1 MQRTYIRSCES
12 FRFKN
17 LKIEQLKTKGRK
29 KARYADLVCAFDIE
43 TTNIDKYRQA
53 VMYIWQMQLGE
64 KWTVYGRTWEQFTA
78 FINKL
83 QELIPEETYLV
94 IYVHN
99 LSFEFQFLKSIITI
113 DDVFAMDD
121 RKILR
126 VRSGKLEFRCSYIH
140 SNMSLE
146 KYLQAMDVPDQKVKG
161 FNYRKKRYSW
171 TPLSKAELKYCIN
184 DVKGLVQAVQIEME
198 RDGDDLYTIPLTSTG
213 YVRRI
218 AKNVLGPYR
227 RYIKPMLPD
236 LDTFQAL
243 RRAFRGGDTHANRYN
258 SNLLIDSAAVGP
270 ISSWDISSSYPA
282 VMLTERFPKKLI
294 RKDPDLFDIEYT
306 HGKACLIRIY
316 MEDVK
321 LKNERWGSPYIPRAK
336 VESCAHPLMD
346 NGRIISADSIEMYL
360 TEIDFEIVAEEYTF
374 RYKILELWSAT
385 KSYLPDSFRSML
397 MDMYTAKTQLKGVDD
412 YMYGKKKNQF
422 NSTYGMTVQNP
433 CKPNYRFADGIMQ
446 LNTEETLQ
454 DLIDQY
460 QATGWLPY
468 QWGVWVTAYARR
480 KLHEGLNIIDPDDFI
495 YSDTDSIKCMGDYS
509 AAFEELNRKYRH
521 EEYSAVD
528 PKGKRHYIGVFEFEG
543 TYKRFKTMGAKKY
556 AYEDPDGSLHI
567 TVSGVNKKL
576 GARELR
582 SIERFKDGFIFRDAG
597 GLAALYN
604 DFPEVTSCR
613 IQGHTQ
619 KITSNVALFPST
631 YTLGMAPDYKK
642 LILFLMNEDI
652 TSALH
657 YER

>member
-1 MQRTYIRSCES
+1 MQRSYIRSCES
-12 FRFKN
+12 FRFNN
-17 LKIEQLKTKGRK
+17 LKIEQLPTKKRK

-64 KWTVYGRTWEQFTA
+64 KWTVYGRTWEQFTT

-83 QELIPEETYLV
+83 QERIPEDTYLV

-99 LSFEFQFLKSIITI
+99 LSFEFQFLKSIIPI

-161 FNYRKKRYSW
+161 FDYRKKRYSW
-171 TPLSKAELKYCIN
+171 TKLTPAELKYCIN
-184 DVKGLVQAVQIEME
+184 DVKGLVQAVKVEME

-218 AKNVLGPYR
+218 AKAVLGPYR

-236 LDTFQAL
+236 LECFQAL

-270 ISSWDISSSYPA
+270 IGSMDISSSYPA
-282 VMLTERFPKKLI
+282 VMLMNRFPGRLI

-336 VESCAHPLMD
+336 VESCAHPLLD
-346 NGRIISADSIEMYL
+346 NGRIISADAIEMYL
-360 TEIDFEIVAEEYTF
+360 TEVDFEIIAEEYTF

-385 KSYLPDSFRSML
+385 KSYLPDSFRKML

-412 YMYGKKKNQF
+412 YMYSKKKNQF

-433 CKPNYRFADGIMQ
+433 CKPNYHFVDGIMQ

-460 QATGWLPY
+460 QAAGWLPY
-468 QWGVWVTAYARR
+468 QWGVWVTAYARQ
-480 KLHEGLNIIDPDDFI
+480 KLHKGLHVIDPDDFI
-495 YSDTDSIKCMGDYS
+495 YSDTDSIKYMGDYTE
-509 AAFEELNRKYRH
+509 AFEELNKKYRR

-576 GARELR
+576 GAAELK
-582 SIERFKDGFIFRDAG
+582 SIERFKEGFIFRDAG

-604 DFPEVTSCR
+604 DFPEVTQCR

>member
-1 MQRTYIRSCES
+1 MQRSYIRSCES

-17 LKIEQLKTKGRK
+17 LKIEQLKTKGRR
-29 KARYADLVCAFDIE
+29 KARYADMVCAFDIE

-64 KWTVYGRTWEQFTA
+64 KWTVYGRTWEQFKT

-83 QELIPEETYLV
+83 QDLVPDGCYLV
-94 IYVHN
+94 VYVHN
-99 LSFEFQFLKSIITI
+99 LSFEFQFLKSIIPI

-171 TPLSKAELKYCIN
+171 TKLTPAELKYCIN
-184 DVKGLVQAVQIEME
+184 DVKGLVQAIQVEME

-213 YVRRI
+213 YVRRV

-236 LDTFQAL
+236 LECFQAL

-270 ISSWDISSSYPA
+270 ISSMDISSSYPA
-282 VMLTERFPKKLI
+282 VMLMNRFPKKLI

-321 LKNERWGSPYIPRAK
+321 LKDERWGSPYIPRAK
-336 VESCAHPLMD
+336 VESCAHPLLD

-360 TEIDFEIVAEEYTF
+360 TEVDFEIIAEEYTF

-385 KSYLPDSFRSML
+385 KSYLPDSFRAML

-412 YMYGKKKNQF
+412 YMYSKKKNQF

-433 CKPNYRFADGIMQ
+433 CKPNYHFVDGIMQ
-446 LNTEETLQ
+446 LNTDETLQ

-468 QWGVWVTAYARR
+468 QWGVWVTAYARQ
-480 KLHEGLNIIDPDDFI
+480 KLHEGLHVIDPDDFI
-495 YSDTDSIKCMGDYS
+495 YSDTDSIKYMGDYS
-509 AAFEELNRKYRH
+509 AAFEELNKKYRR

-576 GARELR
+576 GAKELG
-582 SIERFKDGFIFRDAG
+582 SIERFKEGFIFRDAG

-604 DFPEVTSCR
+604 DFPGVTQCR

-619 KITSNVALFPST
+619 QITSNVALFPST